1 MGKRSVHGLAAQ
13 RDRLR
18 HEHLS
23 AAGVRPASDDGRS
36 KNETNLARS
45 SPLGVPVLSP
55 APLKVAVIGGGIGGL
70 SAAVGLRQRGFE
82 VDVYEQAPEL
92 TEVGGGINMGP
103 NAVRV
108 LYRLGLR
115 DGIEREGVRPAGS
128 HQRRWQDGRTLQ
140 RAALNPRCDELY
152 GAPHIT
158 IHRAD
163 LLSVIAAG
171 FPAERVHLGHRLVG
185 LADRGDTV
193 EARFDN
199 GAGIRTQI
207 LVGAD
212 GIHSAVRAALF
223 GEEEPRFAGCVAYRG
238 LVPVE
243 RIADLNLEPGSQ
255 SWVGPGAHLVHYP
268 VSRGRLLNFVGW
280 TEHDTWNREDWTD
293 RATIERAL
301 AAFEGWHPQIRH
313 IIAAAETCF
322 IWALFDR
329 DPLPHWSVGRTTLLG
344 DACHPMYPFMGQGAA
359 QAIEDGAALAAC
371 LAAGGDDPAA
381 ALRHYEQLRLPR
393 VTRLQQMSRA
403 NKYRFHM
410 PDGRDQEARDAEW
423 AGAPDRSPEALRWL
437 FDHDPAAL
445 DAVGA

>member
-1 MGKRSVHGLAAQ
+1 MTH
-13 RDRLR
+13 
-18 HEHLS
+18 
-23 AAGVRPASDDGRS
+23 
-36 KNETNLARS
+36 
-45 SPLGVPVLSP
+45 
-55 APLKVAVIGGGIGGL
+55 APLRIAVIGGGIGGL
-70 SAAVGLRQRGFE
+70 SAAVGLRQAGFE

-103 NAVRV
+103 NAARI
-108 LYRLGLR
+108 LYRLGLGEGL
-115 DGIEREGVRPAGS
+115 DREGVRPVGS

-140 RAALNPRCDELY
+140 RASLNPLCEQLY

-163 LLSVIAAG
+163 LLAVIAAG

-185 LADRGDTV
+185 LADCGEGT

-199 GAGIRTQI
+199 GARIKADV

-212 GIHSAVRAALF
+212 CIHSAVRAALF

-243 RIADLNLEPGSQ
+243 RIADLGLELGSQ
-255 SWVGPGAHLVHYP
+255 SWVGPGAHLVHYF

-301 AAFEGWHPQIRH
+301 AAFAGWHPQVRR

-329 DPLPHWSVGRTTLLG
+329 DPLQHWSVGRTTLLG

-371 LAAGGDDPAA
+371 LTAGADDPAA
-381 ALRHYEQLRLPR
+381 ALRRYERLRLPR

-403 NKYRFHM
+403 NKFRFHM
-410 PDGRDQEARDAEW
+410 PDGPGQQARDAEW
-423 AGAPDRSPEALRWL
+423 ARAADRSPEALRWL
-437 FDHDPAAL
+437 FAHDPAAI
-445 DAVGA
+445 DNSSA

>member
-1 MGKRSVHGLAAQ
+1 MTA
-13 RDRLR
+13 
-18 HEHLS
+18 
-23 AAGVRPASDDGRS
+23 
-36 KNETNLARS
+36 
-45 SPLGVPVLSP
+45 
-55 APLKVAVIGGGIGGL
+55 APLKIAVIGGGIGGL
-70 SAAVGLRQRGFE
+70 SAAVALRRAGFA

-92 TEVGGGINMGP
+92 TEIGGGINMGP
-103 NAVRV
+103 NAARI
-108 LYRLGLR
+108 LYRLGLGAGLDR
-115 DGIEREGVRPAGS
+115 DGVRPVES

-140 RAALNPRCDELY
+140 RVALNPLCERLF
-152 GAPHIT
+152 GAPHLT

-163 LLSVIAAG
+163 LLAALAAG
-171 FPAERVHLGHRLVG
+171 FPAEHVHLGHRLAG
-185 LADRGDTV
+185 LADRGDGA
-193 EARFDN
+193 EAWFEN
-199 GAGIRTQI
+199 GLYIKTDV

-238 LVPVE
+238 LAPAGDV
-243 RIADLNLEPGSQ
+243 ADLGLELGSQ
-255 SWVGPGAHLVHYP
+255 SWVGPGAHLVHYF

-301 AAFEGWHPQIRH
+301 AAFEGWHPQIRR

-329 DPLPHWSVGRTTLLG
+329 DPLPHWSVGHATLLG

-371 LAAGGDDPAA
+371 LAAGADDPAA
-381 ALRHYEQLRLPR
+381 ALRHYERLRLPR

-403 NKYRFHM
+403 NKYRYHM
-410 PDGRDQEARDAEW
+410 PDGPAQQARDAEW
-423 AGAPDRSPEALRWL
+423 ARAGDRSPEALRWL

-445 DAVGA
+445 EPATA